1 MKTYPSEAI
10 KNVMLA
16 GHGGSGKTS
25 LAEALLFYN
34 KSTDRLG
41 KVADGNTVMDS
52 DPEEIKRLSSMSLS
66 MSSFEAKDR
75 KINLLD
81 APGSFDF
88 AGGMYEG
95 VQAAGTVLIV
105 VSGKSGVTP
114 GAEIAYELAVSQGK
128 SVAFFVSKIDSESAD
143 FNKCFRQLREKFG
156 VAICPV
162 VIPHVVNH
170 KVEAIVNVL
179 HSQAYAYDGKGNS
192 HEIDLPEGLELLDE
206 ARQTLQEAIAETSD
220 EYMEKFFAGE
230 EFTADEIRNGLN
242 LGIAANKLIPVFCG
256 SSTTLEGIDHLTH
269 YMAVYFPSA
278 VHKAV
283 IKGTDEKGETTRIPC
298 DPNGPL
304 AVHVFKTVADPF
316 IGKLSYVKVLRGK
329 LTADAS
335 PVNSRTGEPERI
347 GKIIFLKGKKQED
360 AKEVVAGDIAALAKL
375 GNVQTGDILCAPD
388 CVVKVP
394 MSPFPNPTM
403 GLAISAKN
411 KGDEGK
417 IAGALQRLCEED
429 LTLSYT
435 VNNET
440 HEQVITGLGDQ
451 HLDMVIS
458 KLKSKFGLDVE
469 TWARERL
476 IDSISAYPLKIRERL
491 EDVRREMLQFGGDP
505 EEVRPDHDE
514 AGDRFDALT
523 EGKVTTLLKLWKD
536 GKTGT
541 VWGIKTVQGAVVRPA
556 WDTEQKLYPIV
567 WMSWDVVPNCYHGQ
581 AAVTGLIPNQIFV
594 NKMFAMTMISLMT
607 TAYPKVIYDKTR
619 IGKWDSGVGKAIGVD
634 LGSGSIGDVAKT
646 IDPAVISPQV
656 SQFIELAIS
665 MTKEFMGATDAALGN
680 VRPDNTSAIIAL
692 QKASQVPMELTK
704 QDLYQC
710 IEDLAAIWLDL
721 MQVYYGERFV
731 EMPLPKETQ
740 QAMQQL
746 GAPATE
752 RAVMPFDF
760 AGLDRAVLSLKLDV
774 GGSAYWS
781 EIAQINTLDNLL
793 SQGRISVVDYLERI
807 PNGYISNQQ
816 ELIEK
821 LKAKEGVAALAGV

>member
-329 LTADAS
+329 LTADSS

-394 MSPFPNPTM
+394 MIPFPNPTM

-451 HLDMVIS
+451 HLDMVIA

-469 TWARERL
+469 TATPTVPYRET
-476 IDSISAYPLKIRERL
+476 IRKKVEVQGRHKKQTGGHG
-491 EDVRREMLQFGGDP
+491 QFGDVWIRFEPCEEEGLVFA
-505 EEVRPDHDE
+505 EEVFGGSVPRNFFPAVEKGLQDAIKRGVI
-514 AGDRFDALT
+514 AGYPVVGLKA
-523 EGKVTTLLKLWKD
+523 TLYD
-536 GKTGT
+536 GSYHPVDSSEMSFKMAASIAYKTGLPQASP
-541 VWGIKTVQGAVVRPA
+541 VLLEPIGILKAVLP
-556 WDTEQKLYPIV
+556 DSCTGDL
-567 WMSWDVVPNCYHGQ
+567 MSD
-581 AAVTGLIPNQIFV
+581 I
-594 NKMFAMTMISLMT
+594 NKRRG
-607 TAYPKVIYDKTR
+607 R
-619 IGKWDSGVGKAIGVD
+619 ILGMNPVGKM
-634 LGSGSIGDVAKT
+634 
-646 IDPAVISPQV
+646 QE
-656 SQFIELAIS
+656 IEAEVPMSEMNDFTTVLRS
-665 MTKEFMGATDAALGN
+665 MT
-680 VRPDNTSAIIAL
+680 
-692 QKASQVPMELTK
+692 
-704 QDLYQC
+704 
-710 IEDLAAIWLDL
+710 
-721 MQVYYGERFV
+721 
-731 EMPLPKETQ
+731 
-740 QAMQQL
+740 
-746 GAPATE
+746 
-752 RAVMPFDF
+752 
-760 AGLDRAVLSLKLDV
+760 
-774 GGSAYWS
+774 
-781 EIAQINTLDNLL
+781 
-793 SQGRISVVDYLERI
+793 QGRGKFTFEFIRYDQLPAHLEKDVIANAPGRKD
-807 PNGYISNQQ
+807 
-816 ELIEK
+816 EE
-821 LKAKEGVAALAGV
+821 